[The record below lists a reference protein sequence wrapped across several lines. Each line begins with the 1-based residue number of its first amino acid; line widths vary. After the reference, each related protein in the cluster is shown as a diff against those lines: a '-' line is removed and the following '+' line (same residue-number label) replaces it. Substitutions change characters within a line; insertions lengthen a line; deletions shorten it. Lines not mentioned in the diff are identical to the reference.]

1 MLKNLKADKCI
12 STLCVKNLYKNFFTR
27 NFKNLPIAIYER
39 AKIVLLSSPHYL
51 NWGVAVGSSLI
62 VFSLLTLLNRRG
74 VAAIVLD
81 GGNENGVLSDP
92 LYSTSNSLP
101 NRKKPSLD
109 R

>member
-1 MLKNLKADKCI
+1 MKGEFLSFI
-12 STLCVKNLYKNFFTR
+12 VVTLSKLGCGGGFF
-27 NFKNLPIAIYER
+27 
-39 AKIVLLSSPHYL
+39 
-51 NWGVAVGSSLI
+51 LI

-74 VAAIVLD
+74 VATIVLE